1 METVAPQTPDLKMKK
16 LWIKLALIFGIVGP
30 GLITSFAD
38 NDAGGITTYSIAG
51 ARYGYSLL
59 WMLLLITFVLAFFQE
74 MVARLAAVTGKGLSD
89 LIREEFGLRWT
100 LFAMIV
106 LLVANFTTTIA
117 DFAGIAASLE
127 ILGISKYVS
136 VPVTALALWLLVVK
150 GSYRFVERF
159 FLIVAL
165 FFATYVIAG
174 FMAKPDWGQAMG
186 GLVKPTLVWKA
197 DYWVI
202 FIATIGTTITPWMQ
216 FYLQS
221 SIVDKGI
228 TIKHYN
234 YAKLDVF
241 VGTFFTNFISFFII
255 VTCAATL
262 FKVGIPIN
270 TAEEAALALA
280 PIAGKYS
287 SILFALGLFVAS
299 MMAASI
305 VPLSTSYAICE
316 AFGMETG
323 INKNFSQAPIFFG
336 LYTLLLILGGAA
348 ILFPGLHLI
357 KVMLFAQTVQGIL
370 LPIILIFILLLLN
383 NRDVMGNYVNTKL
396 YNIVALLAVA
406 GIVLASLVLLALTV
420 LGKV

>member
-1 METVAPQTPDLKMKK
+1 MV
-16 LWIKLALIFGIVGP
+16 LIFGIVGP

-117 DFAGIAASLE
+117 NFAGIAASLE
-127 ILGISKYVS
+127 ILGVSKYIS

-165 FFATYVIAG
+165 FFAAYVIAG
-174 FMAKPDWGQAMG
+174 FMAKPDWGLAVG
-186 GLVKPTLVWKA
+186 SLVKPTLVWKA

-228 TIKHYN
+228 TMKHYN

-262 FKVGIPIN
+262 FKAGIPVHN
-270 TAEEAALALA
+270 AEDAALALA

-287 SILFALGLFVAS
+287 SVLFALGLFVAS

-323 INKNFSQAPIFFG
+323 INKNFRQAPIFFS

-348 ILFPGLHLI
+348 ILIPGLPLI
-357 KVMLFAQTVQGIL
+357 KVMLFAQTVQGVL

-383 NRDVMGNYVNTKL
+383 NRDVMGNHVNSKF
-396 YNIVALLAVA
+396 YNIAALISVA
-406 GIVLASLVLLALTV
+406 GIVLASLILLVLTLM
-420 LGKV
+420 GKT

>member
-1 METVAPQTPDLKMKK
+1 MKK
-16 LWIKLALIFGIVGP
+16 LWIKLALIFGVVGP

-117 DFAGIAASLE
+117 NFAGIAASLE
-127 ILGISKYVS
+127 ILGISKYIS
-136 VPVTALALWLLVVK
+136 VPATTLALWLLVIK

-165 FFATYVIAG
+165 FFAAYVIAG
-174 FMAKPDWGQAMG
+174 FMAKPDWGRAVG
-186 GLVKPTLVWKA
+186 SLVKPTLIWKA

-228 TIKHYN
+228 TMKHYN

-241 VGTFFTNFISFFII
+241 VGAFFTNFISFFII

-262 FKVGIPIN
+262 FKAGIPVHN
-270 TAEEAALALA
+270 VEDAA
-280 PIAGKYS
+280 
-287 SILFALGLFVAS
+287 
-299 MMAASI
+299 M
-305 VPLSTSYAICE
+305 
-316 AFGMETG
+316 
-323 INKNFSQAPIFFG
+323 
-336 LYTLLLILGGAA
+336 
-348 ILFPGLHLI
+348 
-357 KVMLFAQTVQGIL
+357 
-370 LPIILIFILLLLN
+370 
-383 NRDVMGNYVNTKL
+383 
-396 YNIVALLAVA
+396 
-406 GIVLASLVLLALTV
+406 
-420 LGKV
+420 

>member
-1 METVAPQTPDLKMKK
+1 MKK
-16 LWIKLALIFGIVGP
+16 LWIKLVLIFGIVGP

-117 DFAGIAASLE
+117 NFAGIAASLE
-127 ILGISKYVS
+127 ILGVSKYIS
-136 VPVTALALWLLVVK
+136 VPATALALWLLVVK

-165 FFATYVIAG
+165 FFAAYVIAG
-174 FMAKPDWGQAMG
+174 FMAKPDWGLAVG
-186 GLVKPTLVWKA
+186 SLVKPTLVWKA

-228 TIKHYN
+228 TMKHYN

-262 FKVGIPIN
+262 FKAGIPVHN
-270 TAEEAALALA
+270 AEDAALALA

-287 SILFALGLFVAS
+287 SVLFALGLFVAS

-323 INKNFSQAPIFFG
+323 INKNFSQAPIFFS

-348 ILFPGLHLI
+348 ILIPGLPLI
-357 KVMLFAQTVQGIL
+357 KVMLFAQTVQGVL

-383 NRDVMGNYVNTKL
+383 NRDVMGNHVNSKF
-396 YNIVALLAVA
+396 YNIAALVSVA
-406 GIVLASLVLLALTV
+406 GIVLASLILLVLTLM
-420 LGKV
+420 GKT

>member
-1 METVAPQTPDLKMKK
+1 MKK
-16 LWIKLALIFGIVGP
+16 LWIKLVLIFGIVGP

-117 DFAGIAASLE
+117 NFAGIAASLE
-127 ILGISKYVS
+127 ILGVSKYIS
-136 VPVTALALWLLVVK
+136 VPVTVLALWLLVVK

-165 FFATYVIAG
+165 FFAAYVIAG
-174 FMAKPDWGQAMG
+174 FMAKPDWGRAVG
-186 GLVKPTLVWKA
+186 SLVRPTLVWKA

-228 TIKHYN
+228 TMKHYN

-262 FKVGIPIN
+262 FKAGIPVHN
-270 TAEEAALALA
+270 AEDAALALA

-287 SILFALGLFVAS
+287 SVLFALGLFVAS

-323 INKNFSQAPIFFG
+323 INKNFSQAPIFFS

-348 ILFPGLHLI
+348 ILIPGLPLI

-383 NRDVMGNYVNTKL
+383 NRDVMGKHVNSTF
-396 YNIVALLAVA
+396 YNIVALISVA
-406 GIVLASLVLLALTV
+406 GIVLASLILLVLTL
-420 LGKV
+420 LGKT

>member
-1 METVAPQTPDLKMKK
+1 MV
-16 LWIKLALIFGIVGP
+16 LIFGIVGP

-117 DFAGIAASLE
+117 NFAGIAASLE
-127 ILGISKYVS
+127 ILGVSKYIS
-136 VPVTALALWLLVVK
+136 VPATALALWLLVVK

-165 FFATYVIAG
+165 FFAAYVIAG
-174 FMAKPDWGQAMG
+174 FMAKPDWGLAVG
-186 GLVKPTLVWKA
+186 SLVKPTLVWKA

-228 TIKHYN
+228 TMKHYN

-262 FKVGIPIN
+262 FKAGIPVHN
-270 TAEEAALALA
+270 AEDAALALA

-287 SILFALGLFVAS
+287 SVLFALGLFVAS

-323 INKNFSQAPIFFG
+323 INKNFSQAPIFFS

-348 ILFPGLHLI
+348 ILIPGLPLI
-357 KVMLFAQTVQGIL
+357 KVMLFAQTVQGVL

-383 NRDVMGNYVNTKL
+383 NRDVMGNHVNSKF
-396 YNIVALLAVA
+396 YNIAALLSVA
-406 GIVLASLVLLALTV
+406 GIVLASLILLVLTLI
-420 LGKV
+420 GKT

>member
-1 METVAPQTPDLKMKK
+1 MKK
-16 LWIKLALIFGIVGP
+16 LWIKLVLIFGIVGP

-117 DFAGIAASLE
+117 NFAGIAASLE
-127 ILGISKYVS
+127 ILGVSKYIS

-165 FFATYVIAG
+165 FFAAYVIAG
-174 FMAKPDWGQAMG
+174 FMAKPDWGRAVG
-186 GLVKPTLVWKA
+186 SLVKPTLVWKA

-228 TIKHYN
+228 TMKHYN

-262 FKVGIPIN
+262 FKAGIPVHN
-270 TAEEAALALA
+270 AEDAALALA

-287 SILFALGLFVAS
+287 SVLFALGLFVAS

-323 INKNFSQAPIFFG
+323 INKNFSQAPIFFS

-348 ILFPGLHLI
+348 ILIPGLPLI
-357 KVMLFAQTVQGIL
+357 KVMLFAQTVQGVL

-383 NRDVMGNYVNTKL
+383 NRDVMGNHVNSKF
-396 YNIVALLAVA
+396 YNIAALISVA
-406 GIVLASLVLLALTV
+406 GIVLASLILLVLTLM
-420 LGKV
+420 GKT

>member
-1 METVAPQTPDLKMKK
+1 M
-16 LWIKLALIFGIVGP
+16 ALIFGIVGP

-117 DFAGIAASLE
+117 NFAGIAASLE
-127 ILGISKYVS
+127 ILGVSKYIS
-136 VPVTALALWLLVVK
+136 VPVTVLALWLLVVK

-165 FFATYVIAG
+165 FFAAYVIAG
-174 FMAKPDWGQAMG
+174 FMAKPDWGRAVG
-186 GLVKPTLVWKA
+186 SLVKPTLVWKA

-228 TIKHYN
+228 TMKHYN

-262 FKVGIPIN
+262 FKAGIPVHN
-270 TAEEAALALA
+270 AEDAALALA
-280 PIAGKYS
+280 PIAGKYAS
-287 SILFALGLFVAS
+287 VLFALGLFVAS

-323 INKNFSQAPIFFG
+323 INKNFSQAPIFFS

-348 ILFPGLHLI
+348 ILIPGLPLI
-357 KVMLFAQTVQGIL
+357 TVMLFAQTVQGIL

-383 NRDVMGNYVNTKL
+383 NRDVMGNHVNSKF
-396 YNIVALLAVA
+396 YNIAALVAVA
-406 GIVLASLVLLALTV
+406 GIVLASLILLVLTV
-420 LGKV
+420 LGKT

>member
-1 METVAPQTPDLKMKK
+1 MKK
-16 LWIKLALIFGIVGP
+16 LWIKLALIFGVVGP

-117 DFAGIAASLE
+117 NFAGIAASLE
-127 ILGISKYVS
+127 ILGVSKYIS
-136 VPVTALALWLLVVK
+136 VPVTVLALWLLVVK

-165 FFATYVIAG
+165 FFAAYVIAG
-174 FMAKPDWGQAMG
+174 FLAKPDWGRAADS
-186 GLVKPTLVWKA
+186 LVKPTLVWKA

-228 TIKHYN
+228 TMKHYG
-234 YAKLDVF
+234 YVKLDVF

-262 FKVGIPIN
+262 FKAGIPVHN
-270 TAEEAALALA
+270 AEDAALALA

-287 SILFALGLFVAS
+287 SVLFAVGLFVAS

-323 INKNFSQAPIFFG
+323 INKNFSQAPIFFS

-348 ILFPGLHLI
+348 ILIPGLPLI
-357 KVMLFAQTVQGIL
+357 KVMLFAQTVQGVL
-370 LPIILIFILLLLN
+370 LPVILIFILLLLN
-383 NRDVMGNYVNTKL
+383 NRDVMGDHVNSKF
-396 YNIVALLAVA
+396 YNIAALIAVA
-406 GIVLASLVLLALTV
+406 GIVLASLILLVLTLM
-420 LGKV
+420 GKT

>member
-1 METVAPQTPDLKMKK
+1 MV
-16 LWIKLALIFGIVGP
+16 LIFGIVGP

-117 DFAGIAASLE
+117 NFAGIAASLE
-127 ILGISKYVS
+127 ILGVSKYIS

-165 FFATYVIAG
+165 FFAAYVIAG
-174 FMAKPDWGQAMG
+174 FMAKPDWGRAVG
-186 GLVKPTLVWKA
+186 SLVKPTLVWKA

-228 TIKHYN
+228 TMKHYN

-262 FKVGIPIN
+262 FKAGIPVHN
-270 TAEEAALALA
+270 AEDAALALA

-287 SILFALGLFVAS
+287 SVLFALGLFVAS

-323 INKNFSQAPIFFG
+323 INKNFSQAPIFFS

-348 ILFPGLHLI
+348 ILIPGLPLI
-357 KVMLFAQTVQGIL
+357 KVMLFAQTVQGVL

-383 NRDVMGNYVNTKL
+383 NRDVMGNHVNSKF
-396 YNIVALLAVA
+396 YNIAALISVA
-406 GIVLASLVLLALTV
+406 GIVLASLILLVLTLM
-420 LGKV
+420 GKT

>member
-1 METVAPQTPDLKMKK
+1 MRKWWTKIL
-16 LWIKLALIFGIVGP
+16 LIFSIVGP

-59 WMLLLITFVLAFFQE
+59 WMLFLITFALAFFQE

-100 LFAMIV
+100 MMAMIV
-106 LLVANFTTTIA
+106 LLVANLTTTIA
-117 DFAGIAASLE
+117 DFAGVAASLE
-127 ILGISKYVS
+127 ILGVSKYLS
-136 VPVTALALWLLVVK
+136 VPLTAFLLWLLVVK

-165 FFATYVIAG
+165 FFATYVVAG
-174 FMAKPDWGQAMG
+174 FMAKPDWGQAASS
-186 GLVKPTLVWKA
+186 LFKPTLVWKA

-221 SIVDKGI
+221 SIVDKGV
-228 TIKHYN
+228 TIRHYK

-262 FKVGIPIN
+262 FKVGIPVHN
-270 TAEEAALALA
+270 AEEAALALS
-280 PIAGKYS
+280 PIAGKYAS
-287 SILFALGLFVAS
+287 LLFALGLFVAS

-316 AFGMETG
+316 AFGVETG
-323 INKNFSQAPIFFG
+323 INKKFGEAPIFFG
-336 LYTLLLILGGAA
+336 LYTLLLLLGGVSV
-348 ILFPGLHLI
+348 LVPGLPLV

-370 LPIILIFILLLLN
+370 LPVILIFILLLLN
-383 NRDVMGNYVNTKL
+383 NRDVMGAHVNSKL
-396 YNIVALLAVA
+396 YNVVSLITVA
-406 GIVLASLVLLALTV
+406 GIIMASLILLVLTV
-420 LGKV
+420 MGKT

>member
-1 METVAPQTPDLKMKK
+1 MV
-16 LWIKLALIFGIVGP
+16 LIFGIVGP

-117 DFAGIAASLE
+117 NFAGIAASLE
-127 ILGISKYVS
+127 ILGVSKYIS

-165 FFATYVIAG
+165 FFAAYVIAG
-174 FMAKPDWGQAMG
+174 FMAKPDWGLAVG
-186 GLVKPTLVWKA
+186 SLVKPTLVWKA

-228 TIKHYN
+228 TMKHYN

-262 FKVGIPIN
+262 FKAGIPVHN
-270 TAEEAALALA
+270 AEDAALALA

-287 SILFALGLFVAS
+287 SVLFALGLFVAS

-323 INKNFSQAPIFFG
+323 INKNFSQAPIFFS

-348 ILFPGLHLI
+348 ILIPGLPLI
-357 KVMLFAQTVQGIL
+357 KVMLFAQTVQGVL

-383 NRDVMGNYVNTKL
+383 NRDVMGNHVNSKF
-396 YNIVALLAVA
+396 YNIAALISVA
-406 GIVLASLVLLALTV
+406 GIVLASLILLVLTLI
-420 LGKV
+420 GKT

>member
-1 METVAPQTPDLKMKK
+1 MKK
-16 LWIKLALIFGIVGP
+16 LWIKLVLIFGIVGP

-117 DFAGIAASLE
+117 NFAGIAASLE
-127 ILGISKYVS
+127 ILGVSKYIS

-165 FFATYVIAG
+165 FFAAYVIAG
-174 FMAKPDWGQAMG
+174 FMAKPDWGLAVG
-186 GLVKPTLVWKA
+186 SLVKPTLVWKA

-228 TIKHYN
+228 TMKHYN

-262 FKVGIPIN
+262 FKAGIPVHN
-270 TAEEAALALA
+270 AEDAALALA

-287 SILFALGLFVAS
+287 SVLFALGLFVAS

-323 INKNFSQAPIFFG
+323 INKNFSQAPIFFS

-348 ILFPGLHLI
+348 ILIPGLPLI
-357 KVMLFAQTVQGIL
+357 KVMLFAQTVQGVL

-383 NRDVMGNYVNTKL
+383 NRDVMGNHVNSKF
-396 YNIVALLAVA
+396 YNIAALISVA
-406 GIVLASLVLLALTV
+406 GIVLASLILLVLTLM
-420 LGKV
+420 GKT

>member
-1 METVAPQTPDLKMKK
+1 LV
-16 LWIKLALIFGIVGP
+16 LIFGIVGP

-117 DFAGIAASLE
+117 NFAGIAASLE
-127 ILGISKYVS
+127 ILGVSKYIS

-165 FFATYVIAG
+165 FFAAYVIAG
-174 FMAKPDWGQAMG
+174 FMAKPDWGLAVG
-186 GLVKPTLVWKA
+186 SLVKPTLVWKA

-228 TIKHYN
+228 TMKHYN

-262 FKVGIPIN
+262 FKAGIPVHN
-270 TAEEAALALA
+270 AEDAALALA

-287 SILFALGLFVAS
+287 SVLFALGLFVAS

-323 INKNFSQAPIFFG
+323 INKNFSQAPIFFS

-348 ILFPGLHLI
+348 ILIPGLPLI
-357 KVMLFAQTVQGIL
+357 KVMLFAQTVQGVL

-383 NRDVMGNYVNTKL
+383 NRDVMGNHVNSKF
-396 YNIVALLAVA
+396 YNIAALISVA
-406 GIVLASLVLLALTV
+406 GIVLASLILLVLTLM
-420 LGKV
+420 GKT

>member
-1 METVAPQTPDLKMKK
+1 MV
-16 LWIKLALIFGIVGP
+16 LIFGIVGP

-117 DFAGIAASLE
+117 NFAGIAASLE
-127 ILGISKYVS
+127 ILGVSKYVS
-136 VPVTALALWLLVVK
+136 VPVTVLALWLLVVK

-165 FFATYVIAG
+165 FFAAYVIAG
-174 FMAKPDWGQAMG
+174 FMSKPDWGRAVG
-186 GLVKPTLVWKA
+186 SLIRPTLVWKA

-228 TIKHYN
+228 TMKHYN

-262 FKVGIPIN
+262 FKAGIPVHN
-270 TAEEAALALA
+270 AEDAALALA

-287 SILFALGLFVAS
+287 SVLFALGLFVAS

-323 INKNFSQAPIFFG
+323 INKNFNQAPIFFS

-348 ILFPGLHLI
+348 ILIPGLPLI

-383 NRDVMGNYVNTKL
+383 NRDVMGNHVNSKF
-396 YNIVALLAVA
+396 YNIAALISVA
-406 GIVLASLVLLALTV
+406 GIVLASLILLVLTLM
-420 LGKV
+420 GKT